1 MARKILLASISTL
14 LIMSEA
20 SFAQINS
27 QVDDRF
33 APRIYGSTSVTPA
46 QYSHNSAGTIN
57 STGTIRVVEPVTQD
71 FQSTILAAPTYSEG
85 DVVRAQ
91 HFKAGDLS
99 DAEYQALLDEADR
112 IRAYQASSGYNS
124 QGYISENSYTID
136 NSSAVTYDV
145 GTTTVYPSTDNYEIE
160 LFSPS
165 THDSGSVAYADTPA
179 VVTSS
184 PYSQNTASHQVLR
197 GDTLYNISKRY
208 NISVA
213 SLKSANYMSDNNIKI
228 GQTLS
233 IPAGT
238 TIVSENTYV
247 APVTSASNLTYIRNV
262 EPVTG
267 SNSGVYAVLPKD
279 TLYSISRRAC
289 VKVDELISV
298 NGISSPNALKPGQ
311 RLTMPQGHCLN

>member
-1 MARKILLASISTL
+1 MARKLLLASISTL

-20 SFAQINS
+20 SFAQISN
-27 QVDDRF
+27 QGDDRF
-33 APRIYGSTSVTPA
+33 APRIYGSTSITPA
-46 QYSHNSAGTIN
+46 QYSRDSAATIN
-57 STGTIRVVEPVTQD
+57 STGTIHVVEPVTQD

-85 DVVRAQ
+85 EVVRAQ
-91 HFKAGDLS
+91 HFKPGDLS

-112 IRAYQASSGYNS
+112 IRAYQNSSGYTS
-124 QGYISENSYTID
+124 QGYISENSYTVE
-136 NSSAVTYDV
+136 NSSAGTYDV

-160 LFSPS
+160 LFTPS
-165 THDSGSVAYADTPA
+165 TPDNGSISYVETSP

-184 PYSQNTASHQVLR
+184 LHNQNTTSHRVLR

-208 NISVA
+208 NISVVN
-213 SLKSANYMSDNNIKI
+213 LKSANYMSDNNIQI
-228 GQTLS
+228 GQTLN

-247 APVTSASNLTYIRNV
+247 APVTSTSNLTYIRNV

-267 SNSGVYAVLPKD
+267 ANSGVYAVLPKD

-289 VKVDELISV
+289 VKVDELIAV
-298 NGISSPNALKPGQ
+298 NGISSPNSLKPGQ